1 MVALGQDMAGLFTNK
16 DDLAE
21 QLNTI
26 SKFTH
31 EPIWRLPITQEHRK
45 AMEGKFSNL
54 NNAGK
59 GRYGGASKAAAFLEK
74 FVEKE
79 VEWAHID
86 IAG

>member
-1 MVALGQDMAGLFTNK
+1 
-16 DDLAE
+16 
-21 QLNTI
+21 
-26 SKFTH
+26 
-31 EPIWRLPITQEHRK
+31 
-45 AMEGKFSNL
+45 MEGKFSNL